1 MHKWRQRRALL
12 AMPCVLAGMVTA
24 MACSQGSPNSA
35 PANSQAAAT
44 VVVGAQATI
53 AAQAT
58 VLAIPQPTIQ
68 AVQATTQAL
77 GSRIGGALAQIQP
90 QDVAKLI
97 GTTMGATFDI
107 DTSPTGVPNAEV
119 KQATLHGKDNGAF
132 GRLDQPARQA
142 FAGAGLQVARQAFP
156 AAQIDLNVDDANG
169 NRLLTA
175 TYPAG
180 GSPSYQ

>member
-1 MHKWRQRRALL
+1 MHKRRQRSAWLVTFGV
-12 AMPCVLAGMVTA
+12 MAGLVA
-24 MACSQGSPNSA
+24 ASACGQVVPNS
-35 PANSQAAAT
+35 PQSAAT
-44 VVVGAQATI
+44 AVVGAQATV

-58 VLAIPQPTIQ
+58 TFAIPQPTLQ
-68 AVQATTQAL
+68 AVGATAQAL
-77 GSRIGGALAQIQP
+77 GSRIGSALAQIQP
-90 QDVAKLI
+90 QDVARLI
-97 GTTMGATFDI
+97 GTTMGATI
-107 DTSPTGVPNAEV
+107 EITTSPLGVPNDEV

-132 GRLDQPARQA
+132 GRLDQQAREA

-156 AAQIDLNVDDANG
+156 AAQIDLNIDDASG